1 MERVFGMDVHKNVLV
16 TTIITEEGEETRW
29 SGVEAGDL
37 KNLME
42 WLKEKNC
49 LKGVM
54 ESTGIYWVPIY
65 VTLVDNGFQVTVAN
79 AHQVKAIPGR
89 KTDELDSQWLAR
101 IFSAGL
107 VKPSYI
113 PEKKIMELRN
123 LTRLRVALLE
133 EQTAFKNRAHKILQI
148 CNIRLAS
155 KLSNIFGKDGQMLLN
170 ALMKRES
177 IDEVI
182 EKYGSKRL
190 KAKKEEVKESILGV
204 LNETDIIQL
213 KICLENINRLEEQIR
228 QLNAKIA
235 TMVNKKDVER
245 ISKVPG
251 LAEVSASAVIAEI
264 ADPRRF
270 QNDKK
275 INSWSGLAPSTYQTG
290 GKKPKSGHITKKGNK
305 WLRRTLVQCAKV
317 AIKARNSQIR
327 QFYLRIRG
335 RRGHNIAIVAT
346 ARKLLDIIWHL
357 LITGEE
363 YIDKHYEENHDKIKE
378 EDAQTSIRRGNTTT
392 QTSRIHNHSTRLA
405 WQKRFWK
412 IHPKKR
418 SDNDRFHIV
427 PC

>member
-37 KNLME
+37 ENLME

-363 YIDKHYEENHDKIKE
+363 YIDKHYVKKTIKKSRKETLKLALEEAIPLLKQAGYTII
-378 EDAQTSIRRGNTTT
+378 APG
-392 QTSRIHNHSTRLA
+392 
-405 WQKRFWK
+405 
-412 IHPKKR
+412 
-418 SDNDRFHIV
+418 
-427 PC
+427 

>member
-155 KLSNIFGKDGQMLLN
+155 KLSNIFGKDGQTLLN

-363 YIDKHYEENHDKIKE
+363 YIDKHYVKKTIKKSRKETLKLALEEAIPLLKQAGYTII
-378 EDAQTSIRRGNTTT
+378 APG
-392 QTSRIHNHSTRLA
+392 
-405 WQKRFWK
+405 
-412 IHPKKR
+412 
-418 SDNDRFHIV
+418 
-427 PC
+427 

>member
-29 SGVEAGDL
+29 SGVDAADL

-49 LKGVM
+49 MKGVM
-54 ESTGIYWVPIY
+54 ESSGIYWVPIY

-123 LTRLRVALLE
+123 LTRLRVLLLE
-133 EQTAFKNRAHKILQI
+133 AQTAFKNRAHKTLQI

-155 KLSNIFGKDGQMLLN
+155 KLSDIFGKDGQMLLN
-170 ALMKRES
+170 ALMKREN

-190 KAKKEEVKESILGV
+190 KAKKEEVKKSILGT
-204 LNETDIIQL
+204 LREADIIEL
-213 KICLENINRLEEQIR
+213 KICLDNINRLEEQIR

-235 TMVNKKDVER
+235 TLVNKKDVER

-251 LAEVSASAVIAEI
+251 IGEVSASTVIAEI
-264 ADPRRF
+264 ADPKRF
-270 QNDKK
+270 QNEKK
-275 INSWSGLAPSTYQTG
+275 LFSWSGLAPSTYQTG
-290 GKKPKSGHITKKGNK
+290 GKKPKSGHITKRGNK
-305 WLRRTLVQCAKV
+305 WLRRTLAQCAAS

-327 QFYLRIRG
+327 LFYLRIRG
-335 RRGHNIAIVAT
+335 RRGHKIAIVAT
-346 ARKLLDIIWHL
+346 ARKLLGIIWHL

-363 YIDKHYEENHDKIKE
+363 YIDKHYVKK
-378 EDAQTSIRRGNTTT
+378 TMTK
-392 QTSRIHNHSTRLA
+392 SRKKTLKLA
-405 WQKRFWK
+405 LDEAIPLLKQAGYT
-412 IHPKKR
+412 IIAPG
-418 SDNDRFHIV
+418 
-427 PC
+427 

>member
-133 EQTAFKNRAHKILQI
+133 EQTAFKNRAHKTLQI

-235 TMVNKKDVER
+235 TMINKKDVER

-363 YIDKHYEENHDKIKE
+363 YIDKHYVKKTIKKSRKETLKLALEEAIPLLKQAGYTII
-378 EDAQTSIRRGNTTT
+378 APG
-392 QTSRIHNHSTRLA
+392 
-405 WQKRFWK
+405 
-412 IHPKKR
+412 
-418 SDNDRFHIV
+418 
-427 PC
+427 

>member
-1 MERVFGMDVHKNVLV
+1 MERVFGMDVHKDTLV

-29 SGVEAGDL
+29 SGVEAADL

-49 LKGVM
+49 MKGVM
-54 ESTGIYWVPIY
+54 ESSGIYWVPIY

-123 LTRLRVALLE
+123 LTRLRVLLLE
-133 EQTAFKNRAHKILQI
+133 AQTAFKNRAHKTLQI

-155 KLSNIFGKDGQMLLN
+155 KLSDIFGKDGQMLLN

-190 KAKKEEVKESILGV
+190 KAKKEEVKKSILGT
-204 LNETDIIQL
+204 LREADIIEL
-213 KICLENINRLEEQIR
+213 KICLDNINRLEEQIR

-235 TMVNKKDVER
+235 TLVNKKDVER

-251 LAEVSASAVIAEI
+251 VGEVSASTVIAEI
-264 ADPRRF
+264 ADPKRF
-270 QNDKK
+270 QNEKK
-275 INSWSGLAPSTYQTG
+275 LFSWSGLAPSTYQTG
-290 GKKPKSGHITKKGNK
+290 GKKPKSGHITKRGNK
-305 WLRRTLVQCAKV
+305 WLRRTLAQCATS

-327 QFYLRIRG
+327 LFYLRIRG
-335 RRGHNIAIVAT
+335 RRGHKIAIVAT
-346 ARKLLDIIWHL
+346 ARKLLGIIWHL

-363 YIDKHYEENHDKIKE
+363 YIDKHYVKK
-378 EDAQTSIRRGNTTT
+378 TMTK
-392 QTSRIHNHSTRLA
+392 SRKKTLKLA
-405 WQKRFWK
+405 LDEAIPLLKQAGYT
-412 IHPKKR
+412 IIAPG
-418 SDNDRFHIV
+418 
-427 PC
+427 

>member
-363 YIDKHYEENHDKIKE
+363 YIDKHYVKKTIKKSRKETLKLALEEAIPLLKQAGYTII
-378 EDAQTSIRRGNTTT
+378 APG
-392 QTSRIHNHSTRLA
+392 
-405 WQKRFWK
+405 
-412 IHPKKR
+412 
-418 SDNDRFHIV
+418 
-427 PC
+427 

>member
-16 TTIITEEGEETRW
+16 TTIITEQGEETRW
-29 SGVEAGDL
+29 GGVDAADL

-49 LKGVM
+49 MKGVM
-54 ESTGIYWVPIY
+54 ESSGIYWVPIY

-101 IFSAGL
+101 VFSAGL

-123 LTRLRVALLE
+123 LTRLRVSLLE
-133 EQTAFKNRAHKILQI
+133 AQTAFKNRAHKTLQI

-251 LAEVSASAVIAEI
+251 LAEVSASAEIAEI

-290 GKKPKSGHITKKGNK
+290 GKKPKSGHITKRGNK
-305 WLRRTLVQCAKV
+305 WLRRTLVQCANS

-327 QFYLRIRG
+327 LFYLRIRG

-346 ARKLLDIIWHL
+346 TRKLLDIIWHL

-363 YIDKHYEENHDKIKE
+363 YIDKHYVKKTITKSRKETLKLALEEAIPLLKQAGYTII
-378 EDAQTSIRRGNTTT
+378 APG
-392 QTSRIHNHSTRLA
+392 
-405 WQKRFWK
+405 
-412 IHPKKR
+412 
-418 SDNDRFHIV
+418 
-427 PC
+427 

>member
-1 MERVFGMDVHKNVLV
+1 MERVFGIDVHKNVLV
-16 TTIITEEGEETRW
+16 TTIITEESEETRW
-29 SGVEAGDL
+29 SGVGAKDL

-54 ESTGIYWVPIY
+54 ESSGIYWVPIY
-65 VTLVDNGFQVTVAN
+65 VTLADNGFQITVAN

-101 IFSAGL
+101 VFSAGL

-113 PEKKIMELRN
+113 PEKKIMELRS
-123 LTRLRVALLE
+123 LTRLRVSLLE
-133 EQTAFKNRAHKILQI
+133 AQTAFKNRAHKILQI

-177 IDEVI
+177 IEEVI

-235 TMVNKKDVER
+235 TLVNKKDVER

-251 LAEVSASAVIAEI
+251 LGETSASAVIAEI

-275 INSWSGLAPSTYQTG
+275 INSWSGLAPSTYQTA
-290 GKKPKSGHITKKGNK
+290 GKTAKTGHITKKGNK
-305 WLRRTLVQCAKV
+305 WLRRILVQCATV
-317 AIKARNSQIR
+317 AVKARNSQIR
-327 QFYLRIRG
+327 LFYLRIRG
-335 RRGHNIAIVAT
+335 RRGHKIAIVAT

-363 YIDKHYEENHDKIKE
+363 YIDKHYVKKTITKSRKETLKLALEEAIPLLKQAGYTII
-378 EDAQTSIRRGNTTT
+378 AP
-392 QTSRIHNHSTRLA
+392 RLA
-405 WQKRFWK
+405 
-412 IHPKKR
+412 
-418 SDNDRFHIV
+418 
-427 PC
+427 

>member
-29 SGVEAGDL
+29 SGVDAADL

-42 WLKEKNC
+42 WLKDKKC
-49 LKGVM
+49 MKGVM
-54 ESTGIYWVPIY
+54 ESSGIYWVPIY

-133 EQTAFKNRAHKILQI
+133 EQTAFKNRAHKTLQI

-155 KLSNIFGKDGQMLLN
+155 KLSDIFGKDGQMLLN

-204 LNETDIIQL
+204 LNETDIIEL
-213 KICLENINRLEEQIR
+213 KICLDNINRLEEQIR

-235 TMVNKKDVER
+235 TLVNKKDVER

-251 LAEVSASAVIAEI
+251 VGEVSASTVIAEI
-264 ADPRRF
+264 ADPKRF
-270 QNDKK
+270 QNEKK
-275 INSWSGLAPSTYQTG
+275 LFSWSGLAPLTYQTG
-290 GKKPKSGHITKKGNK
+290 GKKPKSGHITKRGNK
-305 WLRRTLVQCAKV
+305 WLRRTLAQCATS

-327 QFYLRIRG
+327 LFYLRIRG
-335 RRGHNIAIVAT
+335 RRGHKIAIVAT
-346 ARKLLDIIWHL
+346 ARKLLGIIWHL

-363 YIDKHYEENHDKIKE
+363 YIDKHYVKK
-378 EDAQTSIRRGNTTT
+378 TMTK
-392 QTSRIHNHSTRLA
+392 SRKKTLKLA
-405 WQKRFWK
+405 LDEAIPLLKQAGYT
-412 IHPKKR
+412 IIAPG
-418 SDNDRFHIV
+418 
-427 PC
+427 

>member
-29 SGVEAGDL
+29 SGVDAADL

-42 WLKEKNC
+42 WLKDKKC
-49 LKGVM
+49 MKGVM
-54 ESTGIYWVPIY
+54 ESSGIYWVPIY
-65 VTLVDNGFQVTVAN
+65 VALVDNGFQVTVAN

-89 KTDELDSQWLAR
+89 KTDELDSRWLAR

-113 PEKKIMELRN
+113 PEKKIMELRS
-123 LTRLRVALLE
+123 LTRLRVLLLE
-133 EQTAFKNRAHKILQI
+133 AQTAFKNRAHKTLQI

-155 KLSNIFGKDGQMLLN
+155 KLSDIFGKDGQMLLN
-170 ALMKRES
+170 ALMKREN

-190 KAKKEEVKESILGV
+190 KAKKEEVKKSILGT
-204 LNETDIIQL
+204 LREADIIEL
-213 KICLENINRLEEQIR
+213 KICLDNINRLEEQIR

-235 TMVNKKDVER
+235 TLVNKKDVER

-251 LAEVSASAVIAEI
+251 VGEVSASAVIAEI
-264 ADPRRF
+264 ADPKRF
-270 QNDKK
+270 QNEKK
-275 INSWSGLAPSTYQTG
+275 LFSWSGLAPSTYQTG

-305 WLRRTLVQCAKV
+305 WLRRTLVQCATS

-327 QFYLRIRG
+327 LFYLRIRG
-335 RRGHNIAIVAT
+335 RRGHKIAIVAT
-346 ARKLLDIIWHL
+346 ARKLLGIIWHL

-363 YIDKHYEENHDKIKE
+363 YIDKHYVKK
-378 EDAQTSIRRGNTTT
+378 TMTK
-392 QTSRIHNHSTRLA
+392 SRKKTLKLA
-405 WQKRFWK
+405 LDEAIPLLKQAGYT
-412 IHPKKR
+412 IIAPG
-418 SDNDRFHIV
+418 
-427 PC
+427 

>member
-54 ESTGIYWVPIY
+54 ESSGIYWVPIY

-101 IFSAGL
+101 VFSAGL

-123 LTRLRVALLE
+123 LTRLRVSLLE
-133 EQTAFKNRAHKILQI
+133 AQTAFKNRAHKTLQI

-155 KLSNIFGKDGQMLLN
+155 KLSDIFGKDGQMLLN
-170 ALMKRES
+170 ALMKREN

-327 QFYLRIRG
+327 LFYLRIRG

-363 YIDKHYEENHDKIKE
+363 YIDKHYVKKTIKKSRKETLKLALEEAIPLLKQAGYTII
-378 EDAQTSIRRGNTTT
+378 APG
-392 QTSRIHNHSTRLA
+392 
-405 WQKRFWK
+405 
-412 IHPKKR
+412 
-418 SDNDRFHIV
+418 
-427 PC
+427 